1 MFQTIVVE
9 SPSDSRVMSPKML
22 DETKWRTWLSKNLL
36 QELHRAALWMEA
48 LKWACMGML
57 IVTAVVS
64 PYVFAPY
71 SSTFQTVI
79 RFAVALGAIVLIVD
93 SLRRGR
99 YVFAGLF
106 AGIVLLF
113 NPVLPALDLS
123 GNPLIVVFSVLPLLA
138 SLIWMKEKVR
148 LAAALV

>member
-1 MFQTIVVE
+1 MLHPLVVE
-9 SPSDSRVMSPKML
+9 LPSDSRSLSPKAL
-22 DETKWRTWLSKNLL
+22 DETVWRTWLNKNRL
-36 QELHRAALWMEA
+36 QELHRTALRMKA
-48 LKWACMGML
+48 LKWACMGLL
-57 IVTAVVS
+57 IVTAIVS

-71 SSTFQTVI
+71 SSALQTVV
-79 RFAVALGAIVLIVD
+79 RFAVALGAMVLMVE

-123 GNPLIVVFSVLPLLA
+123 GNRLIVVFSVLPFLA
-138 SLIWMKEKVR
+138 SLMGMKEKVR

>member
-1 MFQTIVVE
+1 MFHTIVVE
-9 SPSDSRVMSPKML
+9 RSVDSQVSSPEVL
-22 DETKWRTWLSKNLL
+22 DETVWRTWLNKNRL
-36 QELHRAALWMEA
+36 QERQRTARRMNA
-48 LKWACMGML
+48 LKWACIGML

-71 SSTFQTVI
+71 SSAFQAVV
-79 RFAVALGAIVLIVD
+79 RFAVGLGAIVLILE
-93 SLRRGR
+93 SLRGGR

-113 NPVLPALDLS
+113 NPVLPVLDFSENGPIVLMSAL
-123 GNPLIVVFSVLPLLA
+123 PFLA

-148 LAAALV
+148 LAAAFI